1 MSVNRVVHW
10 HSAVKMEEICLWQ
23 RSTGKVGETERERK
37 EFARLFLSVGEIKGG
52 LCYKILNS
60 DLISS
65 EICK

>member
-1 MSVNRVVHW
+1 MKKCACSNIVMARSVKPRGG
-10 HSAVKMEEICLWQ
+10 
-23 RSTGKVGETERERK
+23 RR
-37 EFARLFLSVGEIKGG
+37 EFARLLLSVGEIKGG